1 MGDPDI
7 AFEFTAPSEEK
18 AELWWKILND
28 VDAAAEEYVGD
39 DYDVDLE
46 SFEGM
51 DLYRA
56 WRPLLECAF
65 FFDYEGTTVQMGM
78 SEEYQHEGRDENGR
92 SETRYGKAWGA
103 GGKTPK
109 QAAVKLKW
117 YLKKYRDNII
127 EGGYSTDVM
136 ESNEALDK
144 EIDAMLS
151 AIDSAVKILIH
162 EGA

>member
-1 MGDPDI
+1 MNRSDI
-7 AFEFTAPSEEK
+7 IFTFTAPSEEK
-18 AELWWKILND
+18 AELWWQILD
-28 VDAAAEEYVGD
+28 DIDAAAEEYVGN
-39 DYDVDLE
+39 DYEVDLE

-65 FFDYEGTTVQMGM
+65 FFDYEGMTVQMGM

-92 SETRYGKAWGA
+92 SETKYGKAWGA

-109 QAAVKLKW
+109 QAATKLKW

-127 EGGYSTDVM
+127 YDGYSTDVM
-136 ESNEALDK
+136 DSNEALDE
-144 EIDAMLS
+144 EINAMLS
-151 AIDSAVKILIH
+151 AINSAMKAL
-162 EGA
+162 